1 MWQRPV
7 KQLALSLYRQSLRE
21 PQGDGERALPVYSS
35 ISTDFR
41 ENTGNVR
48 ASLVAQMVKIT
59 APAVQEAQA
68 QSLDWDDSLEEGK
81 ATHSNILAW
90 RNPWKEEPGG
100 LDWG

>member
-68 QSLDWDDSLEEGK
+68 QPLDWDDSLEEGK

-90 RNPWKEEPGG
+90 RNPWTEEPGG

>member
-90 RNPWKEEPGG
+90 RNPWTEEPGG
-100 LDWG
+100 LDWD